1 MFGYESDDDGLDESR
16 FRFLSFLIRNWP
28 YLLMLFLAISGAAF
42 TGADRPAMTYYWVV
56 LSPVFGIICVVAHW
70 RKYHGLEAHWQL
82 VRKQTLHWIA
92 VMFTMYLAFVAN
104 VKQMMNADA
113 TALMVLALLALGT
126 FSAGIQTDSWRISLV
141 GIVLGLAV
149 PAAAWLEQSTL
160 LLLLG
165 AVALGAL
172 AILLFSYYRGGHAHI
187 KY

>member
-1 MFGYESDDDGLDESR
+1 
-16 FRFLSFLIRNWP
+16 
-28 YLLMLFLAISGAAF
+28 
-42 TGADRPAMTYYWVV
+42 
-56 LSPVFGIICVVAHW
+56 
-70 RKYHGLEAHWQL
+70 
-82 VRKQTLHWIA
+82 
-92 VMFTMYLAFVAN
+92 
-104 VKQMMNADA
+104 MNADA

-126 FSAGIQTDSWRISLV
+126 FTAGIQTDCWRISLV

-172 AILLFSYYRGGHAHI
+172 AILLFSYYRGRHAHL